1 MHFFTQK
8 VKRGRR
14 PIFRPNDGDGD
25 GGDDDDDADDD
36 GDDGDDGDDKDDDDE
51 GDRVHFNANAT
62 CASFQTTLKQ
72 QRKSGFAR
80 VVAKVLGI
88 ILKHKSRGRPSPD
101 F

>member
-14 PIFRPNDGDGD
+14 PIFRPDDGDGD

-62 CASFQTTLKQ
+62 CASFQTTLK
-72 QRKSGFAR
+72 RKSGFAR

-88 ILKHKSRGRPSPD
+88 ILKHNL
-101 F
+101 